1 MEIVIKGDLLDFV
14 DEYELREDVKCQI
27 KRQIENI
34 FTSDSEVKGAVIST
48 ILKQVEDMKFTK
60 EVEEKLKERFEKI
73 VRKDYLEEETDW
85 NIKYDTGMRDKVKEL
100 FDKNYDSQYA
110 SILKESI
117 DKQVNEY
124 QLDSSTIADAAVK
137 LLLKDEKCVQILQES
152 LQERI
157 YDLLEK
163 I

>member
-14 DEYELREDVKCQI
+14 DEYELREDVRCQI

-34 FTSDSEVKGAVIST
+34 FTSDSEVKSAVIST

>member
-34 FTSDSEVKGAVIST
+34 FTSDSEVKSAVIST

>member
-1 MEIVIKGDLLDFV
+1 MEIVIKGDLLDFI
-14 DEYELREDVKCQI
+14 DEYELREDVKRQI

-34 FTSDSEVKGAVIST
+34 FTSDSEVKSAVIST

-85 NIKYDTGMRDKVKEL
+85 NIKYDTGMKDKVKEL

-124 QLDSSTIADAAVK
+124 QLDSNTIADAAVK

>member
-27 KRQIENI
+27 RRQIENI
-34 FTSDSEVKGAVIST
+34 FTSDSEVKSAVIST

-73 VRKDYLEEETDW
+73 VRKDYLEEEADW

-110 SILKESI
+110 SILKKSI

-124 QLDSSTIADAAVK
+124 QLDNSTIADAAVE

>member
-1 MEIVIKGDLLDFV
+1 MEIVIKGDLLDFI

-34 FTSDSEVKGAVIST
+34 FTSDSEVKSAVIST

-85 NIKYDTGMRDKVKEL
+85 NIKYDTGMKDKVKEL

-124 QLDSSTIADAAVK
+124 QLDSNTIADAAVK

>member
-34 FTSDSEVKGAVIST
+34 FTSDSEVKSAVIST

-124 QLDSSTIADAAVK
+124 QLDSSIIADAAVK

>member
-137 LLLKDEKCVQILQES
+137 LLLNDEKCVQILQES

>member
-34 FTSDSEVKGAVIST
+34 FTSDSEVKSAVIST

-152 LQERI
+152 LQEKI

>member
-34 FTSDSEVKGAVIST
+34 FTSDSEVKSAVIST
-48 ILKQVEDMKFTK
+48 ILKQVGDMKFTK